1 MRGCGLIITS
11 LDKLLEVAALTGKK
25 TLAVAAA
32 NDTEVIEAVKSAE
45 EKGIIDALL
54 VGPKAEIL
62 RISEAANYQVKEEQI
77 IAEEGL
83 IQIAHKTM
91 ELVAEGRADFLMK
104 GLIGTAAFLRALLD
118 KQYNLRRDRLLSHVS
133 VLEVGLDRLVL
144 MTDGAMN
151 IAPDLE
157 KKVQIVNN
165 AVEVAHKLGIEMP
178 LLAPIAAV
186 EVVNPNM
193 PATLEAA
200 ALTKMA
206 DRGQISGV
214 IIDGPLALD
223 NAISEEA
230 ARHKGIKSPVA
241 GKADILLMPN
251 IEAGNVFYK
260 ALSYLAGVR
269 AASLVVGAKVPVIV
283 TSRADNAYTKLV
295 SIALGKVV
303 A

>member
-283 TSRADNAYTKLV
+283 TSRADDAYTKLV